1 MGRIGMENIPEEM
14 DKLYHNEEKEFL
26 VMTVG
31 GTYGSKIG
39 DKDYWDKSIGILGY
53 VEVESGRTSSIKN
66 SLDWSVK
73 DYKSDDNFQQG
84 DIIYRI
90 KGRLPKLL
98 DGEEPWINNEK
109 RMSSLY
115 VTEIISDNEN
125 NEFLENLLA
134 EYKKEVSIN
143 SELLGKLILDK
154 DVEQYETE
162 NDVEWCGDNIKIW
175 LTADEG
181 DVNELLAVGEEF
193 YKNRQEWDRKIREYA
208 AKRLTE
214 LANDWLTDEYYYDDD
229 ENEEPDEETE
239 SIHEITEKEFAER
252 LVMCDLSF
260 DGGGDFTVYY
270 ADDDMFWGHSVIV
283 DGNIKTGFES
293 ASIAG

>member
-1 MGRIGMENIPEEM
+1 MGRIGMENVPENVS
-14 DKLYHNEEKEFL
+14 KRYHSEEKEFL

-31 GTYGSKIG
+31 GTYGSKVG
-39 DKDYWDKSIGILGY
+39 DKDYWNKSIDILGY
-53 VEVESGRTSSIKN
+53 IETESGRTSSIKS
-66 SLDWSVK
+66 SLNWSVE
-73 DYKSDDNFQQG
+73 DYKSDNNFPDG

-98 DGEEPWINNEK
+98 DGDKPWINSER

-115 VTEIISDNEN
+115 VTEIISN
-125 NEFLENLLA
+125 NEKNDFLENLLT
-134 EYKKEVSIN
+134 EYKKEVSVN
-143 SELLGKLILDK
+143 SEVLGKLILDK
-154 DVEQYETE
+154 NLEQYETE

-181 DVNELLAVGEEF
+181 DVKELLAVAEEF
-193 YKNRQEWDRKIREYA
+193 YNNCQEWDRKIREYA
-208 AKRLTE
+208 AKELTE
-214 LANDWLTDEYYYDDD
+214 LANDWLEEEYYDDD
-229 ENEEPDEETE
+229 DEESDEETKP
-239 SIHEITEKEFAER
+239 IHEITEKEFAKRIET
-252 LVMCDLSF
+252 CDISF
-260 DGGGDFTVYY
+260 DGGGDFTIYY